1 MKLFL
6 LNEKMKT
13 CSISC
18 YMSHKLSSKLTFDP
32 TKQRADFKIC
42 LNCKVWNQNQLLV
55 ARTSVH
61 PCYYLRR
68 NKVQAAWETPWQSVH
83 STTLSEKTQREINN
97 VPSPHVCPVLCPA
110 EAWLLIQLRNS
121 DLSALLVLCKDI
133 IQALLRF
140 LNLSLL
146 CFTDAH
152 LRLDN
157 SQYWTA
163 VCRAFCE
170 VRKWIWN
177 VTNHCFSHYMHLQRA
192 KSNLHSAAVVCF
204 NSQLM
209 KADCCLQ
216 QKPCLWNVPWA
227 SLPCTALCPQKSRD
241 LRGCGSQCS
250 PSEHSILYAWLTNS
264 LKGAFTQKL
273 ALFSPPFCQR
283 DECHGSQGQMKVWNI
298 TSRSL

>member
-1 MKLFL
+1 M
-6 LNEKMKT
+6 
-13 CSISC
+13 
-18 YMSHKLSSKLTFDP
+18 
-32 TKQRADFKIC
+32 
-42 LNCKVWNQNQLLV
+42 
-55 ARTSVH
+55 
-61 PCYYLRR
+61 
-68 NKVQAAWETPWQSVH
+68 H

-97 VPSPHVCPVLCPA
+97 VPSPHVCLVLCPA

-157 SQYWTA
+157 SQYRTA

-216 QKPCLWNVPWA
+216 QKPCPWNVPWA
-227 SLPCTALCPQKSRD
+227 SLPCTALCNTNSCLGAGLLLKSRAIKTAMSLSRFRLFWKKSKWTVLQLD
-241 LRGCGSQCS
+241 KSVWTQLCSQRF
-250 PSEHSILYAWLTNS
+250 EH
-264 LKGAFTQKL
+264 
-273 ALFSPPFCQR
+273 FS
-283 DECHGSQGQMKVWNI
+283 
-298 TSRSL
+298 